1 MRAAVV
7 MSFFLWAAAFVVVMN
22 VVGKLRH
29 ARNLRGVTAYPLFEI
44 YRSVALAL
52 LTVGLYTMRHA
63 SLASF
68 EVVREAGFAAV
79 GLGIIV
85 SAWAQYSLGRNWTG
99 RVGLH
104 NDHELVVKGAYKRV
118 RNPMYLG
125 MWISMLG
132 LCAVTLNVFYA
143 VGALIWAFSF
153 TLLIPWEEQKLQK
166 RFKDAYALYRSRTG
180 VLLPRFRDRD

>member
-1 MRAAVV
+1 MRAAELL
-7 MSFFLWAAAFVVVMN
+7 SFFLWAAAFVVVMN
-22 VVGKLRH
+22 VVGRLRH
-29 ARNLRGVTAYPLFEI
+29 ARNLRGVTAYPLFQM

-52 LTVGLYTMRHA
+52 LTVGLVTMRHT
-63 SLASF
+63 SF
-68 EVVREAGFAAV
+68 TNYEVVRLAGFAVV
-79 GLGIIV
+79 GLGILV

-104 NDHELVVKGAYKRV
+104 NDHKLVVNGAYKRT

-132 LCAVTLNVFYA
+132 LCAVTINAFYG

-153 TLLIPWEEQKLQK
+153 TILIPFEEQTLQR
-166 RFKDAYALYRSRTG
+166 RFGEAYTLYHSRTG
-180 VLLPRFRDRD
+180 MLFPRFRDRD